1 MPWLLDCWLS
11 VKICFNERFNE
22 IGHMRMKL
30 PKYITARKGSLH
42 YQRQYPTKIKHLC
55 HTTAFSRPLGLSVK
69 HATDDEI
76 TKATLESSEAYAR
89 QLKLIA
95 SSDPDALSATDK
107 DKAVIEFLR
116 KRGLNKGQYLRV
128 KKDAAIS
135 MQEQKMADEVRTLL
149 TDEGIESAAAE
160 DLFYQSFTDE
170 ALHADWAV
178 PEFEDVL
185 DKQARGEKLSLKDTI
200 VGDAWLSLVN
210 KQEAKPKTLGSLW
223 AEYVSDRSI
232 DVNSRKGKK
241 YVNYWKQWIAIA
253 GDCIIGPL
261 SQAHIR
267 EGLAAYAK
275 DRAGK
280 VASSSIER
288 ELSPVM
294 ACLRLGSDIYGYDW
308 SLKLPRIKK
317 TAVNSRHPLE
327 PDHQLELIKAV
338 LTQDGIKPMYGVA
351 ILLCMQGGMMVSEIS
366 RLRPEDI
373 ALDAVVPHLKI
384 VNETKNDDRKRIV
397 PIVLGLKLI
406 KAHLSETIK
415 WLAGSTESTPSATLK
430 KIMRRTIDSPST
442 SVHCLRHTLKVNG
455 QNSGVSVLTLA
466 SIAGWADPQRRVS
479 KHLLNYGSTGVSQSA
494 VVIKLRDDSLIIHK
508 ELIALEQSLRDQ
520 NSNVLAFAAQ

>member
-1 MPWLLDCWLS
+1 MF
-11 VKICFNERFNE
+11 FNERFNE
-22 IGHMRMKL
+22 IGYMRMKL

-42 YQRQYPTKIKHLC
+42 YQRQYPTKLRHLC
-55 HTTAFSRPLGLSVK
+55 QTKVFTQPLGLSANNV
-69 HATDDEI
+69 TNNEI
-76 TKATLESSEAYAR
+76 TKAALEADEAFER

-116 KRGLNKGQYLRV
+116 KRGLNKGAYVRV
-128 KKDAAIS
+128 AKDSAIAAQEEAEQRQ
-135 MQEQKMADEVRTLL
+135 MQP
-149 TDEGIESAAAE
+149 DEGN
-160 DLFYQSFTDE
+160 
-170 ALHADWAV
+170 HADWAI
-178 PEFEDVL
+178 PEMEDVL
-185 DKQARGEKLSLKDTI
+185 EKQDRGEKLSLKDTI
-200 VGDAWLSLVN
+200 IGDAYMSLIN
-210 KQEAKPKTLGSLW
+210 KQKAKPKSLGSLW

-232 DVNSRKGKK
+232 DVNSRVGKK
-241 YVNYWKQWIAIA
+241 YVNYWEQWIAIA
-253 GDCIIGPL
+253 GDALIGPL

-280 VASSSIER
+280 VSSSSIER

-294 ACLRLGSDIYGYDW
+294 ACLRLGSEVYGFDW
-308 SLKLPRIKK
+308 NLKLPRIKK
-317 TAVNSRHPLE
+317 TAPNSRHPLE
-327 PDHQLELIKAV
+327 PHHQLELIKAV
-338 LTQDGIKPMYGVA
+338 LTEDGIKPMYGVA
-351 ILLCMQGGMMVSEIS
+351 ILLCLQGGMMVSEIS

-397 PIVLGLKLI
+397 PIILGLELI

-442 SVHCLRHTLKVNG
+442 SVHCLRHTLKVNA
-455 QNSGVSVLTLA
+455 QNAGVSVLTLA
-466 SIAGWADPQRRVS
+466 SIAGWADPQRKVS

-494 VVIKLRDDSLIIHK
+494 MIIKLRDDSIIIHN
-508 ELIALEQSLRDQ
+508 ELIQLEDSLKAD
-520 NSNVLAFAAQ
+520 SNVLAFG

>member
-1 MPWLLDCWLS
+1 
-11 VKICFNERFNE
+11 
-22 IGHMRMKL
+22 MKL

-42 YQRQYPTKIKHLC
+42 YQRQYPTKLRHLC
-55 HTTAFSRPLGLSVK
+55 HTKVFTQPLGLSVNNV
-69 HATDDEI
+69 TNNEI
-76 TKATLESSEAYAR
+76 TKAALEADEAFER

-116 KRGLNKGQYLRV
+116 KRGLNKGAYVRV
-128 KKDAAIS
+128 AKDSAIAAQEEAEQRQ
-135 MQEQKMADEVRTLL
+135 MQQ
-149 TDEGIESAAAE
+149 DEGN
-160 DLFYQSFTDE
+160 
-170 ALHADWAV
+170 HADWAI
-178 PEFEDVL
+178 PEMEDVL
-185 DKQARGEKLSLKDTI
+185 EKQNRGEKLSLKDTI
-200 VGDAWLSLVN
+200 IGDAYISLIN
-210 KQEAKPKTLGSLW
+210 KQKAKPKSLGSLW

-232 DVNSRKGKK
+232 NVNSRVGKK
-241 YVNYWKQWIAIA
+241 YVNYWERWIAIA
-253 GDCIIGPL
+253 GDALIGPL

-280 VASSSIER
+280 VSSSSIER

-294 ACLRLGSDIYGYDW
+294 ACLRLGSEVYGFDW
-308 SLKLPRIKK
+308 NLKLPRIKK
-317 TAVNSRHPLE
+317 TAPNSRHPLE
-327 PDHQLELIKAV
+327 PHHQLELIKAV
-338 LTQDGIKPMYGVA
+338 LTEDGIKPMYGVA
-351 ILLCMQGGMMVSEIS
+351 ILLCLQGGMMVSEIS

-397 PIVLGLKLI
+397 PIILGLALI

-442 SVHCLRHTLKVNG
+442 SVHCLRHTLKVNA
-455 QNSGVSVLTLA
+455 QNAGVSVLTLA
-466 SIAGWADPQRRVS
+466 SIAGWADPQRKVS

-494 VVIKLRDDSLIIHK
+494 MIIKLRDDSIIIHN
-508 ELIALEQSLRDQ
+508 ELIQLEDSLKAD
-520 NSNVLAFAAQ
+520 SNVLAFG

>member
-1 MPWLLDCWLS
+1 
-11 VKICFNERFNE
+11 
-22 IGHMRMKL
+22 MKL
-30 PKYITARKGSLH
+30 PRYITARKGSLH

-55 HTTAFSRPLGLSVK
+55 HTKVFTRPLGLSANNV
-69 HATDDEI
+69 TNNEI
-76 TKATLESSEAYAR
+76 TKAALEADEAFER

-116 KRGLNKGQYLRV
+116 KRGLSKGTYLRV
-128 KKDAAIS
+128 AKDSAIAAQEATEQRQ
-135 MQEQKMADEVRTLL
+135 MQADE
-149 TDEGIESAAAE
+149 GN
-160 DLFYQSFTDE
+160 Y
-170 ALHADWAV
+170 ADWAI
-178 PEFEDVL
+178 PEFNDVM
-185 DKQARGEKLSLKDTI
+185 DKQARGEKLTLKDTI
-200 VGDAWLSLVN
+200 VGDAYISLIN

-232 DVNSRKGKK
+232 DVNSRVGKK
-241 YVNYWKQWIAIA
+241 YVNYCKQWIAIA
-253 GDCIIGPL
+253 GDAVIGPL

-280 VASSSIER
+280 VTSSSIER

-294 ACLRLGSDIYGYDW
+294 ACLRLGSEVYGFDW
-308 SLKLPRIKK
+308 NLKLPRIKK
-317 TAVNSRHPLE
+317 TTPNSRHPLE
-327 PDHQLELIKAV
+327 PHHQLELIKAV
-338 LTQDGIKPMYGVA
+338 LTEDGIKPMYGVT
-351 ILLCMQGGMMVSEIS
+351 ILLCLQGGMMVSEIS

-373 ALDAVVPHLKI
+373 ALDALVPHLKI

-397 PIVLGLKLI
+397 PIILGLELI
-406 KAHLSETIK
+406 EAHLSETIK

-442 SVHCLRHTLKVNG
+442 SVHCLRHTLKVNA
-455 QNSGVSVLTLA
+455 QNASVSVLTLA
-466 SIAGWADPQRRVS
+466 SIAGWADPQRKVS

-494 VVIKLRDDSLIIHK
+494 MIIKLRDDSMIIHK
-508 ELIALEQSLRDQ
+508 ELIQLEASLKAD
-520 NSNVLAFAAQ
+520 SNVLAFG